1 MCTVYI
7 DCGCLSRNIRSNEL
21 FVSLYLTL
29 DRSMW
34 YLCLNSET
42 EQSDDLIEIFL
53 LAAATAWLFDCL
65 FVFLFCFVYYLRQE
79 GYVFSRVCLSV
90 C

>member
-1 MCTVYI
+1 MCILLMV
-7 DCGCLSRNIRSNEL
+7 GCLSRNIRSIKL

-34 YLCLNSET
+34 HLCLNGET

-53 LAAATAWLFDCL
+53 LATATAWLFDCL
-65 FVFLFCFVYYLRQE
+65 FVFLFCFRL
-79 GYVFSRVCLSV
+79 
-90 C
+90 